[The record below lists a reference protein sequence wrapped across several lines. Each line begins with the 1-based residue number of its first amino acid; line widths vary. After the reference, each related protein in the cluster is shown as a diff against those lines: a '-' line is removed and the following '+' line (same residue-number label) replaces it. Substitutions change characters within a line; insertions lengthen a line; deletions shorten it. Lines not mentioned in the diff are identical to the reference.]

1 MRISDWS
8 SDVCSSD
15 LHLNRNLR
23 HSNLKTRLP
32 PQAPSATIDGNGI
45 RGYRSASR
53 RPLFGQRYSSLD
65 LSKLLSKQ
73 SPDGSTFTQIQND
86 FRAPIAL
93 EEQCT
98 KTIKERCRLSFQ

>member
-73 SPDGSTFTQIQND
+73 SPDGSTFQPIQ
-86 FRAPIAL
+86 RS
-93 EEQCT
+93 EERREGN
-98 KTIKERCRLSFQ
+98 ERVSTSRTRCSPYH